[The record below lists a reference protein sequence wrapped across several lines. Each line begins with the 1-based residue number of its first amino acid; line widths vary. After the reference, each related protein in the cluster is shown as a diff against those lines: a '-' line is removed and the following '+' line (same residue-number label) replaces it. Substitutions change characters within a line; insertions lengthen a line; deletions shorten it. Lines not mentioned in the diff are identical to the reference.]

1 MSTAVK
7 NQVRV
12 CLLSVKYNIMREM
25 VNPVTFVTN
34 ILFMMLNNATILVQW
49 FILFRLR
56 GEIGGYT
63 MKDVMLLWGL
73 TASSFGL
80 SKVLFARVFSL
91 PELIISGKLDSYLVQ
106 PKNVCLSVL
115 TSATSTASI
124 GDFLYGLVLMV
135 FSGFSVGR
143 LVLFLLF
150 TVTGTVIF
158 VAFTMLLGSL
168 SFWFVR
174 AEMAGG
180 QMVSGMIS
188 FMTYPDGIFRGISRF
203 LLYFLIPVGMAV
215 WQPVHI
221 MAAFNGA
228 GEIWPGAG
236 ETGQGLQ
243 SGLTAILAV
252 AGYAAAL
259 MTIAVFVFYRGLRRY
274 SSSSL
279 MEARM

>member
-124 GDFLYGLVLMV
+124 GDFLYGLVLMA

-158 VAFTMLLGSL
+158 VAFTLLLGSL

-215 WQPVHI
+215 WKPVHI

-236 ETGQGLQ
+236 ETWQGLQ

-274 SSSSL
+274 ASSSL

>member
-73 TASSFGL
+73 TAASFGL

-124 GDFLYGLVLMV
+124 GDFLYGLVLMA
-135 FSGFSVGR
+135 FSGFSMGR

-158 VAFTMLLGSL
+158 VAFTLLLGSL

-221 MAAFNGA
+221 MTAFSGA
-228 GEIWPGAG
+228 GEIGPGAG
-236 ETGQGLQ
+236 ETWQGLQ
-243 SGLTAILAV
+243 SGLIAILTV
-252 AGYAAAL
+252 TGYAAAL

>member
-34 ILFMMLNNATILVQW
+34 IVFMMLNNAAILVQW

-63 MKDVMLLWGL
+63 MKEVMLLWGL
-73 TASSFGL
+73 TASSLGL
-80 SKVLFARVFSL
+80 SKVLFARVFTL

-135 FSGFSVGR
+135 LSGFSVGR
-143 LVLFLLF
+143 LALFLLF

-158 VAFTMLLGSL
+158 VSFTLLLGSL

-174 AEMAGG
+174 ADMAGG

-188 FMTYPDGIFRGISRF
+188 FMTYPDGIFQGVSRY

-215 WQPVHI
+215 WKPVHI
-221 MAAFNGA
+221 MTAFEAAGAYAMTAGGA
-228 GEIWPGAG
+228 GQSLQPGLSA
-236 ETGQGLQ
+236 L
-243 SGLTAILAV
+243 LTV
-252 AGYAAAL
+252 AGYAIAL
-259 MTIAVFVFYRGLRRY
+259 MSFAVFVFYRGLRRY
-274 SSSSL
+274 ASSSL

>member
-80 SKVLFARVFSL
+80 SKVLFARAFSL

-124 GDFLYGLVLMV
+124 GDFLYGLVLMA
-135 FSGFSVGR
+135 FSGFSMGR

-150 TVTGTVIF
+150 TVTGAVIF
-158 VAFTMLLGSL
+158 VAFTLLLGSL

-180 QMVSGMIS
+180 QIVSGMIS
-188 FMTYPDGIFRGISRF
+188 FMTYPDGIFQGVSRY

-215 WQPVHI
+215 WKPVHI
-221 MAAFNGA
+221 MTAFSGNADNGMSVGAA
-228 GEIWPGAG
+228 
-236 ETGQGLQ
+236 GQSLQ
-243 SGLTAILAV
+243 SGLAALLTV
-252 AGYAAAL
+252 AGYAIAL
-259 MTIAVFVFYRGLRRY
+259 MSIAVFIFYRGLRRY

>member
-34 ILFMMLNNATILVQW
+34 IVFMMLNNAAILVQW

-63 MKDVMLLWGL
+63 MKEVMLLWGL

-80 SKVLFARVFSL
+80 SKVLFARVFTL

-124 GDFLYGLVLMV
+124 GDFLYGLVLMAL
-135 FSGFSVGR
+135 SGFSVGR

-158 VAFTMLLGSL
+158 VSFTLLLGSL

-174 AEMAGG
+174 ADMAGG

-188 FMTYPDGIFRGISRF
+188 FMTYPDGIFQGVSRF

-215 WQPVHI
+215 WKPVHI
-221 MAAFNGA
+221 MTAFGGTEVVGNSVGEA
-228 GEIWPGAG
+228 G
-236 ETGQGLQ
+236 QSLQ
-243 SGLTAILAV
+243 SGLAALLTV
-252 AGYAAAL
+252 AGYAIVL
-259 MTIAVFVFYRGLRRY
+259 MSLAVFVFYRGLRRY
-274 SSSSL
+274 ASSSL
-279 MEARM
+279 LEARM